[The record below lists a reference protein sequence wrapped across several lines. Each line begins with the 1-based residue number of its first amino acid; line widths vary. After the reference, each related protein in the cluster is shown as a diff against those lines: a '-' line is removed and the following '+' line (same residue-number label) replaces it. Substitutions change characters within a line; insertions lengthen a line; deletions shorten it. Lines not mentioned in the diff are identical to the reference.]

1 MQMIKAFKQAMTNE
15 FEMTNLGPMKYF
27 LGIQVKQE
35 PGRIFIS
42 QAKYAYDLLKRF
54 NMIDCKPAE
63 TPMSLSEKLSKNDG
77 KEKVDESIYRSLVGS
92 LIYLTNTRPDIVYSV
107 SIVSRF
113 MDNPSKAHF
122 AAAKR
127 ILRYVNGTKN
137 FGIMYKKEEDNRLK
151 GYTNND
157 WAGSLDDRKSTSG
170 YIFCLGTKVT
180 SWSSKKQNVVALST
194 AKAEYISSIAAACEA
209 LWLRRLLQDLQDKQE
224 DATTLFCDNMSAIA
238 MSKNPVF
245 HARSKHI
252 ELKYHFIRELVENE
266 DIKLEFCNKE
276 LMI

>member
-180 SWSSKKQNVVALST
+180 SWSSKK
-194 AKAEYISSIAAACEA
+194 
-209 LWLRRLLQDLQDKQE
+209 
-224 DATTLFCDNMSAIA
+224 
-238 MSKNPVF
+238 
-245 HARSKHI
+245 
-252 ELKYHFIRELVENE
+252 
-266 DIKLEFCNKE
+266 
-276 LMI
+276 